1 MTQTTAPVR
10 DFSAPRV
17 AGIAVLVSLFS
28 FLYYYQRS
36 DLLLY
41 GDAIAHINIARRVFD
56 SLTPGPLQLGTVWL
70 PLPHLLMIPFL
81 WFDSLWQSGAGG
93 SFPSMFAFVF
103 GVAGIFRL
111 VRGILQSDSRT
122 KPVASVGAWAAAFA
136 YGANPNLIYMQATA
150 MTESIYLALFI
161 WAVVYFAEFLRALN
175 ESDDDKRKQEDANR
189 ALAEK
194 AKRKHEDADRRESS
208 PRGATQLKSSPGG
221 ANQLSPALQRGAA
234 RVNLPKSRRDDPAL
248 AHTLMRC
255 ACCLAGAEL
264 TRYDGWFLAG
274 AMGSAVGVIA
284 LTRWRSHPLQDRAL
298 RRNAAKFL
306 VAIALVPVLWLA
318 YNHAVYGNALEFAN
332 GPYSAKAIEQRV
344 NAPNPA
350 LHHAGVAAIYF
361 LKSAQL
367 NLAVGNWGR
376 FWLAAALV
384 ALAIAAWKL
393 RAQSAVMF
401 LLWLPLLFYAFSI
414 AYGSVPIHVSTWW
427 PFATFNQRYGL
438 QLLPMFAVSIGLLTA
453 SLVLLG
459 AAARHSWK
467 LVVLLLALMM
477 LSYATVWKAE
487 PQCLQEA
494 RRNWKIQ
501 HPLNSAV
508 ERVLVRLPQGS
519 RFLMEL
525 GEHVGVMED
534 LGIPLR
540 HVVNNENHRPWKK
553 PSDPEGLWE
562 RALADPPRYV
572 DFVIAFDGDAV
583 DQRANKTNLAALAE
597 VHAAGQ
603 PHARIYA
610 ARIPPNRLR

>member
-1 MTQTTAPVR
+1 MTVTTAPVR
-10 DFSAPRV
+10 DFSASRV

-41 GDAIAHINIARRVFD
+41 GDAVAHINIARRVFD

-81 WFDSLWQSGAGG
+81 WSDSLWQSGAGG
-93 SFPSMFAFVF
+93 SFPSMLAFVF

-111 VRGILQSDSRT
+111 VRGILRSDYRA
-122 KPVASVGAWAAAFA
+122 KPVAGLGAWAAAFV

-150 MTESIYLALFI
+150 MTESVYLALFI
-161 WAVVYFAEFLRALN
+161 WAVVYFTEFLRTLN
-175 ESDDDKRKQEDANR
+175 EGEND
-189 ALAEK
+189 
-194 AKRKHEDADRRESS
+194 KRKHEDASRAPTETDNRNDE
-208 PRGATQLKSSPGG
+208 GADQPEPSPGR
-221 ANQLSPALQRGAA
+221 ANQLSPALRRGVG
-234 RVNLPKSRRDDPAL
+234 RVNLLKSRKDDPRL
-248 AHTLMRC
+248 SRTLMRC
-255 ACCLAGAEL
+255 ACCLAAAEL

-274 AMGSAVGVIA
+274 AIGTAVAVLA
-284 LTRWRSHPLQDRAL
+284 LARWRSHPLQDRAL
-298 RRNAAKFL
+298 RRSAATFL
-306 VAIALVPVLWLA
+306 LAIALAPVLWLA

-350 LHHAGVAAIYF
+350 LHNAGVAAIYF

-393 RAQSAVMF
+393 RAQSAALL
-401 LLWLPLLFYAFSI
+401 LLWLPLLFYALSI

-453 SLVLLG
+453 SLALLAVG
-459 AAARHSWK
+459 ARHSWK
-467 LVVLLLALMM
+467 LVVLLLPLVM
-477 LSYATVWKAE
+477 LSYASVWKAE

-519 RFLMEL
+519 RFLMET
-525 GEHVGVMED
+525 GEHVGVMEH
-534 LGIPLR
+534 LGIPLCQ
-540 HVVNNENHRPWKK
+540 VVNNENHRPWKR

-583 DQRANKTNLAALAE
+583 DRRANKTNLAALAE
-597 VHAAGQ
+597 VHASGQ
-603 PHARIYA
+603 PRAHIYA